1 MRLFRNIGNLLTLE
15 GVAAKDG
22 RSVTA
27 DDLGVTPK
35 GAILA
40 EGGHV
45 VWAGAEKE
53 LPRSFRKKIK
63 SETDLKKRTVL
74 PAFVECH
81 THTVFAGSRAA
92 EFELRNQGV
101 DYLEISRRGGGI
113 LSTVR
118 ATRAAT
124 ASELAAV
131 AEKRLAEFL
140 RQGVTLVE
148 IKTGYG
154 LDAASEVKTLQ
165 AIAKLK
171 TTRVTPTFLGA
182 HSIPKEHASAREY
195 LTYLRE
201 QVVPL
206 VKKKKLAAR
215 ADIFIEKGF
224 FEVPESRD
232 YLTFL
237 KSEGFDLTIHADQ
250 LSASGGALL
259 AIELDALSADHVIQ
273 INDDVVRKLAASNVT
288 SVLLPAADL
297 YMKCAYPPA
306 RKLLDAGARVALA
319 TDFNPGTSP
328 TQDLA
333 LVGLLA
339 RLEMKM
345 TLPEVIAAYTFNAA
359 KALRWEEKLGSLV
372 EGKLAD
378 FAVFEEDWD
387 QLFYSAGRM
396 RPLAVYQAG
405 KSVL

>member
-1 MRLFRNIGNLLTLE
+1 MRLFRNIGSLLTLE
-15 GVAAKDG
+15 GVVRKDG

-27 DDLGVTPK
+27 EDLGVTAK
-35 GAILA
+35 GAVLV
-40 EGGHV
+40 EGGHI

-53 LPRSFRKKIK
+53 LPRSFRRKIRA
-63 SETDLKKRTVL
+63 ETDLKKRTVL

-81 THTVFAGSRAA
+81 THAVFAGSRAA

-124 ASELAAV
+124 TAQLVAV

-140 RQGVTLVE
+140 RQGVSLVE

-154 LDAASEVKTLQ
+154 LDAASELKTLQ
-165 AIAKLK
+165 AIARLR
-171 TTRVTPTFLGA
+171 TTRVIPTFLGA
-182 HSIPKEHASAREY
+182 HSIPKEFSSAREY
-195 LTYLRE
+195 LGYLRE
-201 QVVPL
+201 RVVPF

-215 ADIFIEKGF
+215 ADIFVEKGF
-224 FEVPESRD
+224 FEAPEARE
-232 YLTFL
+232 YLAFL
-237 KSEGFDLTIHADQ
+237 KAEGFDLAVHADQ
-250 LSASGGALL
+250 LTASGGTQL
-259 AIELDALSADHVIQ
+259 AIELGALSADHVIQ
-273 INDDVVRKLAASNVT
+273 IGDEVVRKLAASEVT
-288 SVLLPAADL
+288 AVLLPAADL

-319 TDFNPGTSP
+319 TDFNPGTAP

-345 TLPEVIAAYTFNAA
+345 TLPEVIAAYTHNAA
-359 KALRWEEKLGSLV
+359 KALRWDAKLGSLTA
-372 EGKLAD
+372 GKLAD
-378 FAVFEEDWD
+378 FSVFDEDWD
-387 QLFYSAGRM
+387 QLFYVAGGMHAR
-396 RPLAVYQAG
+396 AVYRAG
-405 KSVL
+405 KAVL